1 MNRKTDNKRP
11 DPHLSLYKITFLSDA
26 EESFKKPNGTEKLI
40 IKDLTPYVIKDLT
53 PYVIKDLT
61 PYVLTPYIHI
71 CPYVLLPSVY
81 SKDPLKTGDWARV
94 KKPLETNMI

>member
-53 PYVIKDLT
+53 PYV
-61 PYVLTPYIHI
+61 LTPYIHI